1 MHPSKIILYT
11 YIGLLLQGLLVAE
24 QYAKYCRINADDVG
38 QNLSTVPP
46 NLVRIHPHT
55 PSHIGC
61 DSSVWLLERTTPR
74 ETAEIHLNPQIP
86 FFSHNF
92 WKQHQKR
99 HVMWQFINHIL
110 YTYIDWSIRLSYI
123 QGIFSKQKNCTS
135 NKLLIGTCKMC
146 VCVSTRSSA
155 VTTSFW
161 SATDGEPNF
170 APVDAESVKLP
181 SLGNR
186 PSMNVH
192 EHPTWQTNNKIIH
205 VGSFGMY
212 LLKIKQLCWHLR
224 PPLSKMCIAGE
235 SSLFIFSEI
244 PGSAQL
250 SWPTNLG

>member
-99 HVMWQFINHIL
+99 HVMWQFINDI
-110 YTYIDWSIRLSYI
+110 YTYIDWSILILYSMY
-123 QGIFSKQKNCTS
+123 FFKTK
-135 NKLLIGTCKMC
+135 KLHLQQASHRDLQNVC
-146 VCVSTRSSA
+146 VCVCRRGAAQSRHHSEVPLMVNQILHQWMRNPWNYLLLEIDHPWT
-155 VTTSFW
+155 
-161 SATDGEPNF
+161 
-170 APVDAESVKLP
+170 
-181 SLGNR
+181 
-186 PSMNVH
+186 SMNILH
-192 EHPTWQTNNKIIH
+192 DKQTTK
-205 VGSFGMY
+205 
-212 LLKIKQLCWHLR
+212 
-224 PPLSKMCIAGE
+224 
-235 SSLFIFSEI
+235 SSMLVR
-244 PGSAQL
+244 
-250 SWPTNLG
+250 LGCTFWK